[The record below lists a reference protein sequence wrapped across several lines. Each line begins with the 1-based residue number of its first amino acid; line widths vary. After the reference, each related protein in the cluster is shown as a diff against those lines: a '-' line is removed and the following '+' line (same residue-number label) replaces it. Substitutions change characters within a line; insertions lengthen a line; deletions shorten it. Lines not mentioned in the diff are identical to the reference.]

1 MPNVVHLPEAEERRV
16 SKLCDALTAAEVA
29 ILEVEPASYL
39 GLLIQFEQAVEW
51 LYNGKP
57 YAGEPVVERLFK
69 TLPARIERVD
79 GEEDS

>member
-1 MPNVVHLPEAEERRV
+1 M
-16 SKLCDALTAAEVA
+16 TATEVA
-29 ILEVEPASYL
+29 IIEAEPAAYL

-69 TLPARIERVD
+69 TLPERIERLA
-79 GEEDS
+79 GRAQS